1 LEIIAGL
8 SRVLKKYSKNK
19 LAMKG
24 YTINLEWLINKLMK
38 KNSPF
43 NNSNW
48 LLMINQMTIKVSK
61 S

>member
-1 LEIIAGL
+1 
-8 SRVLKKYSKNK
+8 
-19 LAMKG
+19 MKG

-61 S
+61 SQGKCMKVKVSMSWQSNNF